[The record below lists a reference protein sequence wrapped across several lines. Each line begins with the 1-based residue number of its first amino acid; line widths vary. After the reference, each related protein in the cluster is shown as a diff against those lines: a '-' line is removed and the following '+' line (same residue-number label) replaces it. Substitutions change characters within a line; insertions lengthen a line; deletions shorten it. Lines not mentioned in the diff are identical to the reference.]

1 MPIRLICRHR
11 RFSQRKMEYEVC
23 RIEIKGSTQYKRWRM
38 GQWHRNVF
46 YIFDIVSLSR
56 NNWLQVVSWCHAI
69 LPSVTA
75 KTAKYKQKKIRN
87 VKKYIFLEM
96 RISLPHLAKINHW
109 LFFYL
114 IESKFIAS
122 HNSDC
127 ACLSLYR
134 FTVFNRLV
142 YFQISFRVCSLWS
155 ITRRSKVPP
164 GMWNELCNKA
174 KIRLTGRARIT
185 RVRLTHQLTV
195 CRPTVWFKV
204 SVPAKSDP
212 GKEIK
217 NNCERIDL
225 INEDERHDKK

>member
-109 LFFYL
+109 LFFLFDRVKIYCVTQL
-114 IESKFIAS
+114 RLCMLVTLQIYGFQ
-122 HNSDC
+122 
-127 ACLSLYR
+127 SLGL
-134 FTVFNRLV
+134 FSNI
-142 YFQISFRVCSLWS
+142 FQSL
-155 ITRRSKVPP
+155 
-164 GMWNELCNKA
+164 
-174 KIRLTGRARIT
+174 
-185 RVRLTHQLTV
+185 
-195 CRPTVWFKV
+195 
-204 SVPAKSDP
+204 
-212 GKEIK
+212 
-217 NNCERIDL
+217 
-225 INEDERHDKK
+225 